1 MVYYMEAIVN
11 VSPWLIRDGDLGFSY
26 LFTQLLMSVGRCSS
40 SGLFFIFFIN
50 ESIPIH
56 TRRTK

>member
-11 VSPWLIRDGDLGFSY
+11 VSPLLITDGELGFSY

-40 SGLFFIFFIN
+40 SGLFFIN